1 MSSVVTNMIKTFGVS
16 RFEGVTTSS
25 EQCVRICRR
34 QNGRLFTAFLTCFFK
49 GNWIFYF
56 LLFDCCV
63 LSCSQRLTHT
73 HFQTCRPH
81 TNTHTHTQRQLQLFL
96 SLSCQR
102 RPPSITLRT
111 RELLSYFSSSCG
123 CFLSPTLLQPFK
135 PCLSFSLSLPPSFS
149 PCYSISLAQC
159 HSLSVWNVSHQLEVM
174 CCLWRPVT
182 ACPIREGFF
191 INFNTLSY
199 DKQND
204 FLWKK
209 KRRRKTVQIQGQT
222 TNTLFIP
229 VPVKFQSEL
238 HSLWRW

>member
-1 MSSVVTNMIKTFGVS
+1 MSSVVTNMIKKFGVS

-81 TNTHTHTQRQLQLFL
+81 TNTHTHSAAASTLPVTLMSAQTSVHHSENERTPLLLFL
-96 SLSCQR
+96 LMWMFPLPNTFTAFQTLSV
-102 RPPSITLRT
+102 I
-111 RELLSYFSSSCG
+111 
-123 CFLSPTLLQPFK
+123 
-135 PCLSFSLSLPPSFS
+135 LSLPPSFS

-191 INFNTLSY
+191 YKL
-199 DKQND
+199 
-204 FLWKK
+204 
-209 KRRRKTVQIQGQT
+209 
-222 TNTLFIP
+222 
-229 VPVKFQSEL
+229 
-238 HSLWRW
+238 